1 MIFLYLD
8 PGGGSLL
15 IQLLIAGFLGF
26 SFYIKRI
33 FLYLKSIF
41 FPPRKSKT
49 SEIHTDEESTS
60 DNL

>member
-26 SFYIKRI
+26 SVYIKRI
-33 FLYLKSIF
+33 YWFIKLTF
-41 FPPRKSKT
+41 FGGKKFNN
-49 SEIHTDEESTS
+49 SEVIDEETESEKS
-60 DNL
+60 